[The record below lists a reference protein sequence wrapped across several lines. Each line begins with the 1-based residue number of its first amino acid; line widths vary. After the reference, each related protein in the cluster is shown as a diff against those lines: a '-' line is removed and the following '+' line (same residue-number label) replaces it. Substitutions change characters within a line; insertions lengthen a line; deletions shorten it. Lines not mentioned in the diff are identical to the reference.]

1 MPHGI
6 TIFLSVVGFF
16 FVLIF
21 FAQILYDISEFLENS
36 KIPRILVSPIVF
48 VIRFLLLFSLPLLC
62 LPLLFLN
69 KFFRDDQNSILPS
82 LFSSSGNP
90 PSSTLSSN
98 GSQSSLRRP
107 SLVLRLFLFALV
119 VVALCASH
127 YYAYNS
133 GSAYAVESL
142 AEESVLYARRQF
154 TAGYNKGYLDCRVG
168 SDFTSG
174 GGNSGASSSGS
185 SGGTRSEFYDEFYD
199 YIDNMVWVTT
209 YGTHYHK
216 EDCFQLSGHDCEP
229 CLLEDAKSRGYS
241 PCSSCYD

>member
-1 MPHGI
+1 MPHGFI
-6 TIFLSVVGFF
+6 IFFSVVGVLFF
-16 FVLIF
+16 SLFVV
-21 FAQILYDISEFLENS
+21 QILYNISEFLENS

-142 AEESVLYARRQF
+142 AEESVLYARRQY
-154 TAGYNKGYLDCRVG
+154 TAGYNKGYLDYQSG
-168 SDFTSG
+168 SGFTSG
-174 GGNSGASSSGS
+174 GGSSGSSSSGS
-185 SGGTRSEFYDEFYD
+185 SSGKRSEFYDQFYD
-199 YIDNMVWVTT
+199 YIDHMVWVTPH
-209 YGTHYHK
+209 GTHYHK
-216 EDCFQLSGHDCEP
+216 EDCFQLSGHDSYPVSFEY
-229 CLLEDAKSRGYS
+229 AKSHDYS